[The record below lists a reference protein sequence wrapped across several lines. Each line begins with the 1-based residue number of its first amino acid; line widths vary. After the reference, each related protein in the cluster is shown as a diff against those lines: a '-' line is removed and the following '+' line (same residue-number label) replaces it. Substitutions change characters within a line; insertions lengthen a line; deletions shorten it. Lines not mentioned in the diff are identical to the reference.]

1 MESNELQMDVVQVV
15 QSSTCET
22 VSGRSTIT
30 YEFGVNPE
38 RQAMFR
44 ITSNTG
50 GGMFGRDWVVVSALI
65 EILRAPTNAE
75 EIRAVAFRPL
85 FEGKS
90 INTQS
95 FLLAALLSEKVV
107 VAHATKPRG
116 YQVVDVDD
124 FEDRLNELCGQEPA
138 KKSGR
143 AKKATR
149 GAEKVETN

>member
-1 MESNELQMDVVQVV
+1 MESKELQLDEVKVVQA
-15 QSSTCET
+15 STCAS

-30 YEFGVNPE
+30 YEFGVNPGG
-38 RQAMFR
+38 QVMFR
-44 ITSNTG
+44 ITANTG
-50 GGMFGRDWVVVSALI
+50 GGMFGKDWVVVSALI
-65 EILRAPTNAE
+65 KILRAQTNQE

-95 FLLAALLSEKVV
+95 FLLAALLSKKVI

-124 FEDRLNELCGQEPA
+124 FEDRLNELCGGVA
-138 KKSGR
+138 SKKSGR

-149 GAEKVETN
+149 ATEKVETN